1 MIILGNETS
10 CDETSA
16 ALLEDGVR
24 ILSNVVA
31 SQVEMHAKWG
41 GVVPEA
47 AARMHV
53 ERMNPVIQQALD
65 EAGMTF
71 DDVDA
76 IAVTNRPGLVG
87 ALVVGVAAA
96 KTLALALQKPL
107 IGVHHL
113 EGHMYSARL
122 VDPEL
127 EFPYLCLI
135 VSGGHTEL
143 MLVKGHG
150 DYYLLGQSMDDAAGE
165 AFDKSARLLGL
176 GYPGGP
182 KVDAAAKQGNPNAIP
197 FPRAWMD
204 GTLNFSF
211 SGLKSAVLRYVDTQ
225 GKALNVNDTAAS
237 FQEAVVEVL
246 VTKTIT
252 AARQVKVKT
261 ITVVGGVAA
270 NSRLNEAMSTAAKEA
285 GFRLVIPPSILCTD
299 NAAMVA
305 CAGYYRLQKGERSD
319 LELDTLATADL

>member
-1 MIILGNETS
+1 
-10 CDETSA
+10 
-16 ALLEDGVR
+16 
-24 ILSNVVA
+24 
-31 SQVEMHAKWG
+31 MHAKWG

-71 DDVDA
+71 DGVDA

-107 IGVHHL
+107 IGIHHL

-225 GKALNVNDTAAS
+225 GKALNVNDAAAS

-261 ITVVGGVAA
+261 ITAVGGVAA